1 LLLSFGETKERREKK
16 QKKGGR
22 KGGKKARKGN
32 HSLVESFRQKPG
44 NTMNKNPLFF
54 LENQLQ

>member
-22 KGGKKARKGN
+22 KRREKSQERKPQPCGIFPAKAGKY
-32 HSLVESFRQKPG
+32 HQQKP
-44 NTMNKNPLFF
+44 FVF
-54 LENQLQ
+54 S

>member
-1 LLLSFGETKERREKK
+1 LEK
-16 QKKGGR
+16 QKKGG
-22 KGGKKARKGN
+22 KKEGKKDRKGN
-32 HSLVESFRQKPG
+32 RSFVESFRQKPG